1 MLRFYNT
8 LTRKKEEFIPV
19 NKGKVGMYTC
29 GPTVY
34 DYAHLGNFR
43 AYIFEDIL
51 RRFLKYKGYKVTQIM
66 NITDI
71 DDKTIAGAKREG
83 IKLAEFTKRYIAA
96 FFEDLKTLNIE
107 PAEHY
112 PRATEHIDD
121 MVGLIKKILDKG
133 FAYQTNGSVY
143 FRIQSFKNY
152 GQLSRMNLGMIK
164 PGTRVDRDEY
174 DKKDVRDFVLWKS
187 RKEGE
192 PFWKTELGSG
202 RPGWHIECSAM
213 SVKYLG
219 QPFDIHTGGED
230 NIFPHHENEIAQSEA
245 ASGKKFVNF
254 WLHCKFLLVNGEK
267 MAKSKGNF
275 FTLRDIL
282 KKGYSPR
289 AIRYLLASTHYRVP
303 LNFTFEGLKAA
314 QKTIDRLIDFLARL
328 REYQPAAKIKKNKEL
343 SRKIAGA
350 KKGFERAMDNNLNI
364 SEALSYIFDLMKE
377 VNICLDKKVLDR
389 QSSTGV
395 IELFKKVDSILGV
408 LKERPLELN
417 AQIKDLVNKREEA
430 RKKGDFGL
438 ADQIR
443 NKIFSLG
450 IIVEDTPEGAR
461 YRKRHEGKVH
471 NI

>member
-1 MLRFYNT
+1 
-8 LTRKKEEFIPV
+8 
-19 NKGKVGMYTC
+19 MYTC

-51 RRFLKYKGYKVTQIM
+51 RRFLKYKGYKVTQVM
-66 NITDI
+66 NLTDI
-71 DDKTIAGAKREG
+71 DDKTIAGAKKEG

-121 MVGLIKKILDKG
+121 MVGLIKKILNKG
-133 FAYQTNGSVY
+133 FAYQADGSIY

-152 GQLSRMNLGMIK
+152 GRLSRMNLGMIK

-174 DKKDVRDFVLWKS
+174 DKRDVRDFVLWKS

-192 PFWKTELGSG
+192 PFWKTELGPG

-219 QPFDIHTGGED
+219 QRFDIHTGGED

-254 WLHCKFLLVNGEK
+254 WMHCKFLLVNGEK

-282 KKGYSPR
+282 NKGYSPR
-289 AIRYLLASTHYRVP
+289 AIRYLLASTHYRMP
-303 LNFTFEGLKAA
+303 LNFTFEGLEAA
-314 QKTIDRLIDFLARL
+314 QKAVDRLIDFLARL
-328 REYQPAAKIKKNKEL
+328 REYQPAAKIKKNKKL

-350 KKGFERAMDNNLNI
+350 KKKFEQAMDNDLNI
-364 SEALSYIFDLMKE
+364 SEALSYVFNLMKE
-377 VNICLDKKVLDR
+377 TNICLDKKVLDPK
-389 QSSTGV
+389 SLTEI
-395 IELFKKVDSILGV
+395 IELFEKVDSILGV
-408 LKERPLELN
+408 LKERPLELS
-417 AQIKDLVNKREEA
+417 AQIKDLINKREQA
-430 RKKGDFGL
+430 RKKGDFKL

-450 IIVEDTPEGAR
+450 IIVEDSKEGVR
-461 YRKRHEGKVH
+461 CRKRHERKVR

>member
-1 MLRFYNT
+1 
-8 LTRKKEEFIPV
+8 
-19 NKGKVGMYTC
+19 MYTC

-43 AYIFEDIL
+43 AYIFEDVL
-51 RRFLKYKGYKVTQIM
+51 RRFLKYKGYKVNQVM

-71 DDKTIAGAKREG
+71 DDKTIAGAKKEG
-83 IKLAEFTKRYIAA
+83 IKLAEFTKRYITA

-107 PAEHY
+107 SAKYY

-121 MVGLIKKILDKG
+121 MVSLIKKILNKG
-133 FAYQTNGSVY
+133 FAYQADGSVY

-152 GQLSRMNLGMIK
+152 GRLSRMNLGMIK

-174 DKKDVRDFVLWKS
+174 DKKDIRDFVLWKS

-192 PFWKTELGSG
+192 PFWKTKLGPG

-282 KKGYSPR
+282 NKGYSPR
-289 AIRYLLASTHYRVP
+289 AIRYLLASTHYGTG

-314 QKTIDRLIDFLARL
+314 QKTVDRLIDFLARL
-328 REYQPAAKIKKNKEL
+328 REYQPAAKIKKNKKL
-343 SRKIAGA
+343 SREIAGA
-350 KKGFERAMDNNLNI
+350 KKNFEQAMDNDLNI
-364 SEALSYIFDLMKE
+364 SEALSYVFNLMKE
-377 VNICLDKKVLDR
+377 TNICLDKKVLDPK
-389 QSSTGV
+389 SLTEI
-395 IELFKKVDSILGV
+395 IELFENVDSILGV
-408 LKERPLELN
+408 LKEGPLEVS
-417 AQIKDLVNKREEA
+417 AQIKDLINKREQA
-430 RKKGDFGL
+430 RKKGDFKL

-450 IIVEDTPEGAR
+450 IIIEDSKEGVR
-461 YRKRHEGKVH
+461 CRKRHERKVH

>member
-1 MLRFYNT
+1 
-8 LTRKKEEFIPV
+8 
-19 NKGKVGMYTC
+19 MYTC
-29 GPTVY
+29 GPTAY

-51 RRFLKYKGYKVTQIM
+51 RRFLEYKGYKITQVM

-83 IKLAEFTKRYIAA
+83 IKLAEFTKRYITA

-107 PAEHY
+107 PAEYY

-121 MVGLIKKILDKG
+121 MVGLIKKILNKG
-133 FAYQTNGSVY
+133 FAYQANDSIY

-152 GQLSRMNLGMIK
+152 GRLSRMNLGMIK

-174 DKKDVRDFVLWKS
+174 DKRNIRDFVLWKS

-192 PFWKTELGSG
+192 PFWKTELGPG

-282 KKGYSPR
+282 NKGHSPR
-289 AIRYLLASTHYRVP
+289 AIRYLLASTHYGTP

-314 QKTIDRLIDFLARL
+314 QKTVDRLIDFLARL

-343 SRKIAGA
+343 SRKITGA
-350 KKGFERAMDNNLNI
+350 KKNFEQAMDNDLNI
-364 SEALSYIFDLMKE
+364 SEALSYIFNLMKE
-377 VNICLDKKVLDR
+377 VNISLDKKVLDR
-389 QSSTGV
+389 QSLTEV
-395 IELFKKVDSILGV
+395 IELFEKVDSILGV

-417 AQIKDLVNKREEA
+417 AQIKDLINKREQA
-430 RKKGDFGL
+430 RKKGDFRL

-443 NKIFSLG
+443 NRIFSLG
-450 IIVEDTPEGAR
+450 IIVEDTPEGVR
-461 YRKRHEGKVH
+461 CRRRDERKIH
-471 NI
+471 

>member
-1 MLRFYNT
+1 
-8 LTRKKEEFIPV
+8 
-19 NKGKVGMYTC
+19 MYTC

-51 RRFLKYKGYKVTQIM
+51 RRFLKYKGYRVTQVM

-71 DDKTIAGAKREG
+71 DDKTIAGAKREN
-83 IKLAEFTKRYIAA
+83 IELAEFTERYTTA

-107 PAEHY
+107 PAEYY

-121 MVGLIKKILDKG
+121 MVSLIKKMLDGG
-133 FAYQTNGSVY
+133 FAYRAKDSVY

-152 GQLSRMNLGMIK
+152 GRLSRMDLGMIK
-164 PGTRVDRDEY
+164 SGTRIDQDEY
-174 DKKDVRDFVLWKS
+174 DKQDVRDFVLWKA
-187 RKEGE
+187 RKKGE
-192 PFWKTELGSG
+192 PFWETELGPG

-282 KKGYSPR
+282 NKGYSPR
-289 AIRYLLASTHYRVP
+289 AIRYLLASTHYGAA
-303 LNFTFEGLKAA
+303 LNFTFEGLRAA
-314 QKTIDRLIDFLARL
+314 QRTVDRLIDFLARL
-328 REYQPAAKIKKNKEL
+328 REYQPAAKEKENKKL
-343 SRKIAGA
+343 SRKIVEAQ
-350 KKGFERAMDNNLNI
+350 KNFEQAMGNDLNI
-364 SEALSYIFDLMKE
+364 SEALSYIFNLIKE
-377 VNICLDKKVLDR
+377 INISLDKKTLDS
-389 QSSTGV
+389 QSLTAV

-408 LKERPLELN
+408 LEERPLELN
-417 AQIKDLVNKREEA
+417 AQIRDLINQREQA
-430 RKKGDFGL
+430 RGKGDFGL
-438 ADQIR
+438 ADQLR
-443 NKIFSLG
+443 NRLFSLG
-450 IIVEDTPEGAR
+450 VILEDTKEGVR
-461 YRKRHEGKVH
+461 WKRKRERS
-471 NI
+471 

>member
-1 MLRFYNT
+1 
-8 LTRKKEEFIPV
+8 
-19 NKGKVGMYTC
+19 MYTC

-51 RRFLKYKGYKVTQIM
+51 RRFLKYKGYKVTQVM

-83 IKLAEFTKRYIAA
+83 IKLAEFTKGYIAA

-107 PAEHY
+107 PAEYY

-121 MVGLIKKILDKG
+121 MVGLIKKILNKG
-133 FAYQTNGSVY
+133 FAYQANDSIY

-152 GQLSRMNLGMIK
+152 GRLSRMNLGMIK

-174 DKKDVRDFVLWKS
+174 DKRDIRDFVLWKS

-192 PFWKTELGSG
+192 PFWKTELGPG

-230 NIFPHHENEIAQSEA
+230 NVFPHHENEIAQSEA

-254 WLHCKFLLVNGEK
+254 WLHCKFLLVDGEK

-289 AIRYLLASTHYRVP
+289 AIRYLLASTHYGMP

-314 QKTIDRLIDFLARL
+314 QKTVDRLIDFLARL
-328 REYQPAAKIKKNKEL
+328 KEYQPAVKIKKNREL
-343 SRKIAGA
+343 PRKITGA
-350 KKGFERAMDNNLNI
+350 KKNFEQAMDNDLNI
-364 SEALSYIFDLMKE
+364 SEALSYIFNLMKE
-377 VNICLDKKVLDR
+377 VNISLNKKVLDR
-389 QSSTGV
+389 QSLTEV
-395 IELFKKVDSILGV
+395 IELFEKVDSILGV

-417 AQIKDLVNKREEA
+417 AQIKDLINKREQA
-430 RKKGDFGL
+430 RKKGDFRL

-443 NKIFSLG
+443 NRIFSLG
-450 IIVEDTPEGAR
+450 IIVEDTKEGVR
-461 YRKRHEGKVH
+461 CRRRHERKVH
-471 NI
+471 YF